1 MILLKHLLGS
11 FFRAFFRIV
20 FTAIV
25 CAVIAGGASLFLA
38 YAMGGSHW
46 PPTLLT
52 EIAAIALAVLG
63 AYAGGITVLVQEAVR
78 GVKAAERDVVRA
90 VEH

>member
-1 MILLKHLLGS
+1 VIRTLFSSL
-11 FFRAFFRIV
+11 FRAFFRIV
-20 FTAIV
+20 ITALV
-25 CAVIAGGASLFLA
+25 AAVIAGAVALLLA
-38 YAMGGSHW
+38 YTMAGQHW

-52 EIAAIALAVLG
+52 EIAVIAIAVLA
-63 AYAGGITVLVQEAVR
+63 AYASGLTVLVQEAVR